1 MGRLDL
7 TRQTPYIFRRYAET
21 QIGINGERYRDW
33 VCVYASDQSV
43 EKCRLEGHLLEIDE
57 AYESRFPWRGGMM
70 IHLRSSIRMDPKI
83 YTNLQLP
90 PPASS
95 TSSSGSSTGEDMMIS
110 CFAEFTR
117 AVRGRML
124 QDLKL
129 LPVRDPSTQFVERY
143 NVTTYT
149 NYATSGQ
156 GLNKEVLIVYAPTSL
171 PSAIAGVIQPQML
184 EFISFVLLPP
194 T

>member
-1 MGRLDL
+1 M
-7 TRQTPYIFRRYAET
+7 
-21 QIGINGERYRDW
+21 
-33 VCVYASDQSV
+33 

-57 AYESRFPWRGGMM
+57 AYESRFPWRDGMM

-90 PPASS
+90 ALSSS
-95 TSSSGSSTGEDMMIS
+95 TSSGEDMIS